1 MDYLQLIAGLIIL
14 VIGGESL
21 VKGAVSI
28 ALRAKISSLVIGM
41 TVVSF
46 GTSAPELLVSLKA
59 ALSGH
64 PDVSVGAVVGSNIS
78 NLGLVLGI
86 TVLIFPILVHRDS
99 IRIDWPLMML
109 ATLLFFG
116 FAIDGLIDF
125 YEGLFFVFILL
136 AFTSWLIYRSRK
148 QGKILAAE
156 QDITS
161 EGASNSI
168 LKDVLLLLGGIV
180 GLYFGAEW
188 LINSVVNIAE
198 SHHISEKLISITVV
212 AFGTSL
218 PELVTCTMASLRKES
233 DISVGNLIGS
243 NLFNILAILGIT
255 AMVEPIS
262 VTESINNFDVYFL
275 LAISALILPFM
286 LLGKYFGRIKGGVL
300 ILIYIIYIYFSIISE
315 I

>member
-1 MDYLQLIAGLIIL
+1 MDYIQLIAGLIIL

-46 GTSAPELLVSLKA
+46 GTSAPELLVSLQA
-59 ALSGH
+59 ALTGH

-99 IRIDWPLMML
+99 LRIDWPIMML
-109 ATLLFFG
+109 STLLFFG
-116 FAIDGLIDF
+116 FALDGEIDF
-125 YEGLFFVFILL
+125 YEGLVFVIILV
-136 AFTSWLIYRSRK
+136 AFTSWLIVRSRI
-148 QGKILAAE
+148 QGKALVVE
-156 QDITS
+156 KEITN
-161 EGASNSI
+161 EGKSNSTF
-168 LKDVLLLLGGIV
+168 KDVTLLIVGIS

-188 LINSVVNIAE
+188 LIDSVVNIAE
-198 SHHISEKLISITVV
+198 SHNISEKLISVTVV

-218 PELVTCTMASLRKES
+218 PELVTSVMASIRKES
-233 DISVGNLIGS
+233 DLSVGNLIGS
-243 NLFNILAILGIT
+243 NLFNIFAILGIT
-255 AMVEPIS
+255 AIVEPIS
-262 VTESINNFDVYFL
+262 VTDSINNFDVYFL
-275 LAISALILPFM
+275 LLISFIILPFM
-286 LLGKYFGRIKGGVL
+286 LFGKYFGRAKGIFLVL
-300 ILIYIIYIYFSIISE
+300 FYAVYVYFSIASE

>member
-86 TVLIFPILVHRDS
+86 TVLIFPIMVHRDS

-109 ATLLFFG
+109 STLLFFW
-116 FAIDGLIDF
+116 FAMNGLIDF
-125 YEGLFFVFILL
+125 YEGLIFVSILV

-148 QGKILAAE
+148 KGKMLAAVQE
-156 QDITS
+156 VAS
-161 EGASNSI
+161 EGTSNSI
-168 LKDVLLLLGGIV
+168 VKDILLLLGGIV

-188 LINSVVNIAE
+188 LIESVVSIAE
-198 SHHISEKLISITVV
+198 SYQISEKLISVTVV
-212 AFGTSL
+212 AFGTSI
-218 PELVTCTMASLRKES
+218 PELVTSTMASLRKES
-233 DISVGNLIGS
+233 DLSVGNLIGS

-255 AMVEPIS
+255 AMVEPI
-262 VTESINNFDVYFL
+262 TIAESINNFDVYFL
-275 LAISALILPFM
+275 IAISALILPFM
-286 LLGKYFGRIKGGVL
+286 LIGKYFGRPKGIIL
-300 ILIYIIYIYFSIISE
+300 ILIYVVYVYFSIISE

>member
-1 MDYLQLIAGLIIL
+1 MDYIQLIAGLIIL

-46 GTSAPELLVSLKA
+46 GTSAPELLVSLQA
-59 ALSGH
+59 ALTGH

-99 IRIDWPLMML
+99 LRIDWPIMML
-109 ATLLFFG
+109 STLLFFG
-116 FAIDGLIDF
+116 FALDGKIDF
-125 YEGLFFVFILL
+125 YEGLVFVIILV
-136 AFTSWLIYRSRK
+136 AFTSWLIVRSRI
-148 QGKILAAE
+148 QGKALVVE
-156 QDITS
+156 KEITN
-161 EGASNSI
+161 EGKSNSTF
-168 LKDVLLLLGGIV
+168 KDVTLLIVGIS

-188 LINSVVNIAE
+188 LIDSVVNIAE
-198 SHHISEKLISITVV
+198 SHNISEKLISVTVV

-218 PELVTCTMASLRKES
+218 PELVTSVMASIRKES
-233 DISVGNLIGS
+233 DLSVGNLIGS
-243 NLFNILAILGIT
+243 NLFNIFAILGIT
-255 AMVEPIS
+255 AIVEPIS
-262 VTESINNFDVYFL
+262 VTDSINNFDVYFL
-275 LAISALILPFM
+275 LLISFIILPFM
-286 LLGKYFGRIKGGVL
+286 LFGKYFGRAKGIFLVL
-300 ILIYIIYIYFSIISE
+300 FYAVYVYFSIASE

>member
-86 TVLIFPILVHRDS
+86 TVLIFPIMVHRDS

-109 ATLLFFG
+109 STLLFFW
-116 FAIDGLIDF
+116 FAMNGLIDF
-125 YEGLFFVFILL
+125 YEGLIFVSILV

-148 QGKILAAE
+148 KGKMLAAVQE
-156 QDITS
+156 VTS
-161 EGASNSI
+161 EGTSNSI
-168 LKDVLLLLGGIV
+168 VKDILLLLGGIV

-188 LINSVVNIAE
+188 LIESVVSIAE
-198 SHHISEKLISITVV
+198 SYQISEKLISVTVV
-212 AFGTSL
+212 AFGTSI
-218 PELVTCTMASLRKES
+218 PELVTSTMASLRKES
-233 DISVGNLIGS
+233 DLSVGNLIGS

-255 AMVEPIS
+255 AMVEPI
-262 VTESINNFDVYFL
+262 TIAESINNFDVYFL
-275 LAISALILPFM
+275 IAISALILPFM
-286 LLGKYFGRIKGGVL
+286 LIGKYFGRPKGIIL
-300 ILIYIIYIYFSIISE
+300 ILIYVVYVYFSIISE

>member
-46 GTSAPELLVSLKA
+46 GTSAPELLVSLQA
-59 ALSGH
+59 ALAGH
-64 PDVSVGAVVGSNIS
+64 PDVSIGAVVGSNIS

-99 IRIDWPLMML
+99 MRIDWPLMML
-109 ATLLFFG
+109 STLLFFG
-116 FAIDGLIDF
+116 FALDGEIDF
-125 YEGLFFVFILL
+125 YEGLVFVFIL
-136 AFTSWLIYRSRK
+136 AVFTSWLIIRSRK
-148 QGKILAAE
+148 QGKVLAAE
-156 QDITS
+156 KEVES
-161 EGASNSI
+161 GGESNSVF
-168 LKDVLLLLGGIV
+168 KDVILMVVGV
-180 GLYFGAEW
+180 SGLYFGAEW
-188 LINSVVNIAE
+188 LIDSVVNIAE
-198 SHHISEKLISITVV
+198 SHNISEKLISVTVV

-218 PELVTCTMASLRKES
+218 PELVTSVMASIRKES
-233 DISVGNLIGS
+233 DLSVGNLIGS

-255 AMVEPIS
+255 AMVEPVS
-262 VTESINNFDVYFL
+262 VAESINNFDVYFL

-286 LLGKYFGRIKGGVL
+286 IFGKYFGRTKGIFL
-300 ILIYIIYIYFSIISE
+300 ILFYAVYVYFSIVSE